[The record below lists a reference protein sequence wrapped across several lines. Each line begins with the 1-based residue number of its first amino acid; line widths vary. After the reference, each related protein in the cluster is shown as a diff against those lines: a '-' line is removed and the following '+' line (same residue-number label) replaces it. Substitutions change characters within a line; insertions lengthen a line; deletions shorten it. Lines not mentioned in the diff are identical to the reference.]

1 MPESVEVVRRVVE
14 ALNRADIDAVAE
26 SVSQDF
32 ELDFSNSR
40 GPMSGIYRGPA
51 GIREFTKSF
60 FEPWA
65 SIEFQPEEV
74 IELAD
79 GRVLGVAQ
87 IRAKGHESGVA
98 VSARG
103 ANVWTIRDGKVAA
116 VKLYQSKEEA
126 LEAVAS

>member
-1 MPESVEVVRRVVE
+1 MPENVEVVNRVVD

-40 GPMSGIYRGPA
+40 GPMSGIYRGPD
-51 GIREFTKSF
+51 GIREFVRSF

-65 SIEFQPEEV
+65 SIEFKPEEV
-74 IELAD
+74 IELVD

-87 IRAKGHESGVA
+87 VRAKGHGSGVA
-98 VSARG
+98 VSAKG
-103 ANVWTIRDGKVAA
+103 ANVWTIRSGKVAA

-126 LEAVAS
+126 LEAAAS